1 MQVIVRLT
9 CLFILLFAGIFLAS
23 QFHYCCD
30 FASAPSPSHI
40 CPVCS
45 TAASVVAAQ
54 SPAIAI
60 VPLTNRLELTSL
72 AISVSSAIPRA
83 TSPRAPPAL

>member
-9 CLFILLFAGIFLAS
+9 CLFILLFAAIFLAS

-30 FASAPSPSHI
+30 LASAPSPSHI

-45 TAASVVAAQ
+45 TAASAVAAE
-54 SPAIAI
+54 SPEIAI
-60 VPLTNRLELTSL
+60 VPVTNRLE
-72 AISVSSAIPRA
+72 AAPFPISESPAVPRA